1 MSTLKAKIANERK
14 SRILIIA
21 WRIRKDAARKFN
33 CNTTEILLKNCVA
46 EAWKIEKHADEQPIQ
61 IRSKQEIIELFMN
74 GKIQEPTQ
82 QEAQI
87 FVDALLNNE
96 TNAIPKNK
104 RIRQSDFPIV
114 NIKMKTGTSRKLGK
128 QPQTEQEIAKKIIN
142 FAGVNDPRV
151 FLNYV
156 MKFGKYFI
164 ASNGH
169 QAAFIPKNDQTTIL
183 EFVDANNQQII
194 NEELENKKDKTIT
207 DVFMNGLNGETH
219 KHAENINAYHLTA
232 YLENVMKLERVIDCK
247 YHPIVIPILIENLI
261 VYVNCKYLL
270 NAVSNLAN
278 TQKRLKISLR
288 VSENEHD
295 SKYCSLIKLENKTGE
310 THIIMPCHIR
320 TQEESGGCKIVPIN
334 FDDKNNQL
342 TRFFYF

>member
-1 MSTLKAKIANERK
+1 MNTLKAKIANARK
-14 SRILIIA
+14 RRILVIA
-21 WRIRKDAARKFN
+21 WTIRKEAAKKFN
-33 CNTTEILLKNCVA
+33 CNPTKILMKECI
-46 EAWKIEKHADEQPIQ
+46 EKAWKVEKHAEQQPIQ
-61 IRSKQEIIELFMN
+61 IRSKQEIIDLFMN

-82 QEAQI
+82 QEAQV
-87 FVDALLNNE
+87 FVDALLNGE
-96 TNAIPKNK
+96 TKAIPKNK
-104 RIRQSDFPIV
+104 RIRQEDFLTV
-114 NIKMKTGTSRKLGK
+114 NIKMGIPKKPNK
-128 QPQTEQEIAKKIIN
+128 APQTEQEIAKKIIN

-156 MKFGKYFI
+156 MKFDKYFI

-169 QAAFIPKNDQTTIL
+169 QAAFIPKNEQTNIL
-183 EFVDANNQQII
+183 EFVDANNQQVI

-232 YLENVMKLERVIDCK
+232 YLENVMKLERVINCK
-247 YHPIVIPILIENLI
+247 YNPIVIPILIENLI

-288 VSENEHD
+288 ISENEHD
-295 SKYCSLIKLENKTGE
+295 GKYCSLIKLENKTGE

-320 TQEESGGCKIVPIN
+320 TQEENGGCKIAPIN
-334 FDDKNNQL
+334 FDDRTNQL
-342 TRFFYF
+342 TQMLYF